1 MVVGI
6 PQQPLEFPA
15 MFIAM
20 QRFIVKG
27 SNNGTG
33 YNMRPA
39 IEFSAK
45 HNIQPHTSFYK
56 LEELP
61 EMIKLMNE
69 HKARGR
75 MAVQFK

>member
-6 PQQPLEFPA
+6 PQKPLEFPA

-20 QRFIVKG
+20 QKFRVMG
-27 SNNGTG
+27 ANNGTG

-45 HNIQPHTSFYK
+45 HNIMPACTYFK
-56 LEELP
+56 LEQVPDMIEL
-61 EMIKLMNE
+61 MQK